1 MNFLLGT
8 PLGPGRLEWTAPDS
22 VVALAIAGAVIAW
35 LLAWWT
41 GRDARGNRVCSNVF
55 IAGATLAGS
64 EPWRE
69 GSGAGVSLATGHR
82 AAGLVL
88 EEAA

>member
-1 MNFLLGT
+1 MSRAG
-8 PLGPGRLEWTAPDS
+8 
-22 VVALAIAGAVIAW
+22 VAADEGLRPV
-35 LLAWWT
+35 
-41 GRDARGNRVCSNVF
+41 DARGNRVCSNVF